1 MKTKHTLLLLLLA
14 PLMAFTV
21 HKYYLSLTQIAYN
34 NKDKTVEV
42 IINVFIDDIETA
54 LNKIHSK
61 ELRLNTK
68 KEPTNTDMYFE
79 KYVQNHIQ
87 FKIDDMP
94 VTYTYLG
101 KEYEG
106 DIVYF
111 YLEIKNIE
119 RVQTI
124 EIKNTL
130 LVDFFPNQQNLVKS
144 KVNNVHKSVLLTK
157 ENDKGLLKYK

>member
-1 MKTKHTLLLLLLA
+1 MKTKHIFLLLFLL
-14 PLMAFTV
+14 PLMAFTA

-34 NKDKTVEV
+34 NEEKTVEV

-61 ELRLNTK
+61 ELLLNTK
-68 KEPTNTDMYFE
+68 KEPTNTDVYFE
-79 KYVQNHIQ
+79 KYLQDHVQFN
-87 FKIDDMP
+87 IDDMP
-94 VTYTYLG
+94 VTYKYLG

-119 RVQTI
+119 RLQTI

-130 LVDFFPNQQNLVKS
+130 LVDFFPKQQNLIKS
-144 KVNNVHKSVLLTK
+144 KVNSMHKSVLLTK